1 MTSSPS
7 SSSILSWVYTPCS
20 SSPPSSISLYA
31 ALSLPR
37 LTPEGTSSK
46 FLTLPAIEYVLTLR
60 ECQANRIHLC
70 LIAICHK
77 NRRRYCR
84 ALCLDQIQKEFYCRL
99 HAIG

>member
-7 SSSILSWVYTPCS
+7 SSSILSWVYSPCS

-46 FLTLPAIEYVLTLR
+46 FLTASD
-60 ECQANRIHLC
+60 HLDF
-70 LIAICHK
+70 LHPLYTDYDPGDLSGVPLSPGTHI
-77 NRRRYCR
+77 
-84 ALCLDQIQKEFYCRL
+84 LGSPPGLDGL
-99 HAIG
+99 SPTNHATVSFWE